1 MMFVNKLV
9 VESLTMV
16 VMVMMAMVTVVNVT
30 DT

>member
-1 MMFVNKLV
+1 MTFVNKLV